1 MQLLCLTAFFVISEF
16 LKIVVFDFSK
26 ARNSSQKVE
35 NSMDF
40 QIFLMAAHL
49 FLFIHDVPY
58 AHIRQHKKILCCT
71 KNCCVKQNKYFT

>member
-1 MQLLCLTAFFVISEF
+1 
-16 LKIVVFDFSK
+16 
-26 ARNSSQKVE
+26 
-35 NSMDF
+35 MDF

-71 KNCCVKQNKYFT
+71 KNCCVNKKIFHIEVNVAQQNYKSQKNMLWRQKKLCDTQKKTHVD